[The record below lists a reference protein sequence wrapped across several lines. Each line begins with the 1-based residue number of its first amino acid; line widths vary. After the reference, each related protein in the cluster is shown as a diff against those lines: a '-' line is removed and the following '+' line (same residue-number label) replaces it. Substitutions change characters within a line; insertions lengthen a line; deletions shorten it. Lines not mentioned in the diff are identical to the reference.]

1 MHARGSPLANRT
13 RRRSRGAAG
22 IDDDEAARP
31 TKKKQ
36 TLVISAS
43 GVDPAGRTALRAA
56 AAAVERAGG
65 GKARF
70 ADDELLAK
78 LKGVLPARASHLVAQ
93 ATDEDAK
100 PPRTLKVLFAL
111 ARGGCAIVRPSWVE
125 ASRAAGRWVDV
136 ERHLAGYGPPRAA
149 GSGRRILDGLAVH
162 VAPSALGPKDP
173 SSSALTAL
181 VSAAGGRSVALRHAA
196 VALVGADWKAADCR
210 QAGLRA
216 LHRSGCALRFRWLCE
231 AVEAGDADAVAR
243 ELYAT
248 NR

>member
-1 MHARGSPLANRT
+1 MR
-13 RRRSRGAAG
+13 
-22 IDDDEAARP
+22 
-31 TKKKQ
+31 
-36 TLVISAS
+36 
-43 GVDPAGRTALRAA
+43 RTAGA
-56 AAAVERAGG
+56 
-65 GKARF
+65 
-70 ADDELLAK
+70 
-78 LKGVLPARASHLVAQ
+78 
-93 ATDEDAK
+93 
-100 PPRTLKVLFAL
+100 
-111 ARGGCAIVRPSWVE
+111 
-125 ASRAAGRWVDV
+125 
-136 ERHLAGYGPPRAA
+136 
-149 GSGRRILDGLAVH
+149 GRRILDGLAVH

-196 VALVGADWKAADCR
+196 VALVGANWKAADCR